1 MKQNNFIFIKKIIT
15 IISLISL
22 LISEP
27 YFEFW
32 ANDSLKVKGEMI
44 SGKKL
49 GKWEFYN
56 LKGKVWKY
64 EIYKNGKKIDEMK
77 WQIFKPKKSE
87 IDAMENNIL
96 LSKEENFQETIKKE
110 FLSKD
115 NIKSKKPFLKGY
127 TGNWIEYYDSGELK
141 CVIEYMNGLKHG
153 KSNYYNE
160 QKVLIRTERYLADK
174 KHGKWIWYWDNKKI
188 KETGYFNSDRKQG
201 KWIKYDQKGIEI
213 MVKDFY

>member
-1 MKQNNFIFIKKIIT
+1 MIQNNHTFTRKVIIF
-15 IISLISL
+15 ISLISL

-32 ANDSLKVKGEMI
+32 ENDSLKVKGEII
-44 SGKKL
+44 SAKKY

-77 WQIFKPKKSE
+77 WQIYKPKQKE
-87 IDAMENNIL
+87 IEIMESAVL
-96 LSKEENFQETIKKE
+96 LTKEETIQNSIKKKIIP
-110 FLSKD
+110 KD
-115 NIKSKKPFLKGY
+115 SIKSKNPLLKGY
-127 TGNWIEYYDSGELK
+127 TGNWIEYYDSGELR

-160 QKVLIRTERYLADK
+160 QKVLIRTERYLTDK
-174 KHGKWIWYWDNKKI
+174 KHGKWIWYWDNKKV
-188 KETGYFNSDRKQG
+188 KELGYFNSDRKQG
-201 KWIKYDQKGIEI
+201 KWVKYDENGNEI